1 MGGRIAVRAIE
12 LEVDPQGGAEEARQA
27 DPRFVVFRKWISSAR
42 AILRIAWVR
51 SVISEE

>member
-12 LEVDPQGGAEEARQA
+12 LEVGPQGGAEEARRA
-27 DPRFVVFRKWISSAR
+27 DPRFVVFQEVDLQRPGDV
-42 AILRIAWVR
+42 RIAWVR